1 MGLFKVFQS
10 ALFCYPPTIKECGK
24 LYLCICVFV
33 CVYLDVRHLGTLF
46 LRSSYHLL
54 FKNVSHHGSFQS
66 VSKCLIL
73 LPTNHKR
80 VWQTVFVYLC
90 ICVFV
95 CVYLDV
101 RHLGKLFLR
110 SSYHLLFK
118 NISHHGSFQGV
129 SKCLILLPT
138 NHKRGIKKEPEPRE
152 GATFERI
159 FFWILLLLC
168 KPPSKSAGSHLYL
181 TKSVS

>member
-1 MGLFKVFQS
+1 MLGLSLNLTQTVFV
-10 ALFCYPPTIKECGK
+10 
-24 LYLCICVFV
+24 YLCICI
-33 CVYLDVRHLGTLF
+33 CVLYVRHLGTLF

-118 NISHHGSFQGV
+118 NISHHRSFQGV

-152 GATFERI
+152 GATFERF

>member
-1 MGLFKVFQS
+1 MSDTWEHCFCPCTITFSKIYRMLGLSSNLTQTVFV
-10 ALFCYPPTIKECGK
+10 
-24 LYLCICVFV
+24 YLCICI
-33 CVYLDVRHLGTLF
+33 CVLYVRHLGTLF

-138 NHKRGIKKEPEPRE
+138 NHKRGIKKR
-152 GATFERI
+152 AR
-159 FFWILLLLC
+159 
-168 KPPSKSAGSHLYL
+168 
-181 TKSVS
+181 TKGRSDI

>member
-1 MGLFKVFQS
+1 M
-10 ALFCYPPTIKECGK
+10 
-24 LYLCICVFV
+24 
-33 CVYLDVRHLGTLF
+33 
-46 LRSSYHLL
+46 RSSYHLL

-118 NISHHGSFQGV
+118 NISHHGSFQGFHGRELCGANKTV
-129 SKCLILLPT
+129 VAILRYCWNNVVHCSVGGWGFSQKCDNIYNNSP
-138 NHKRGIKKEPEPRE
+138 
-152 GATFERI
+152 
-159 FFWILLLLC
+159 
-168 KPPSKSAGSHLYL
+168 LYL
-181 TKSVS
+181 HSTLKANYSTCQKVRDI